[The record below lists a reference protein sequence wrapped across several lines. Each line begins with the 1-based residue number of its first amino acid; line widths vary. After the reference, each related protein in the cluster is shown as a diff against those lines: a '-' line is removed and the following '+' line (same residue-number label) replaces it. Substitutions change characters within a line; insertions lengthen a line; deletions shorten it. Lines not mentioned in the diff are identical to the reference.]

1 MADFGVTVTPE
12 TAARLRPDLERLIA
26 EFRALAHL
34 LVDALPD
41 PDESDEVPDSVE
53 VAGRTWWIHHHDPH
67 YLCEDDDGVTVE
79 AHVYDPDLLDPW
91 FLLLYAKSVTGHEAV
106 VEACP
111 AGFHDIARLL
121 DLLPD
126 LSAPPQRG

>member
-1 MADFGVTVTPE
+1 MADFGVTMTPE

-26 EFRALAHL
+26 EFRALAHA
-34 LVDALPD
+34 LVGALPN
-41 PDESDEVPDSVE
+41 PDDISDEVFAV
-53 VAGRTWWIHHHDPH
+53 GRTWWLHHHDPH
-67 YLCEDDDGVTVE
+67 VLCEDDDGVTVE
-79 AHVYDPDLLDPW
+79 AHLYNPDLLDPW

-121 DLLPD
+121 DLLPEV
-126 LSAPPQRG
+126 SEPPQRG